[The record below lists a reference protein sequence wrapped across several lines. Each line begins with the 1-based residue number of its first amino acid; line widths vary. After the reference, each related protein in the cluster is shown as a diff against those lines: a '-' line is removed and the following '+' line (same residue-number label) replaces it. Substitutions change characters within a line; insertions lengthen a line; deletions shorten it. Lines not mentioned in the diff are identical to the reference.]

1 MAAKGIL
8 SIVSKL
14 LYKRVILFYI
24 VYSSDKMSHLLTSY
38 ANFLKQKPYLGNS
51 VSSAVSRKKG
61 LAHSKMNHV
70 ILTINT

>member
-1 MAAKGIL
+1 
-8 SIVSKL
+8 
-14 LYKRVILFYI
+14 
-24 VYSSDKMSHLLTSY
+24 MSHLLTSY